1 MFVDYSAGSFFA
13 LSKEKLDDCLI
24 ELGKH
29 FRKQYNKK
37 AEAEIIL
44 IGGASV
50 LINYDFRNAST
61 DADAIIQANASMRD
75 SINHVRDKFG
85 LPHGW
90 LNEDF
95 KNTKSYT
102 PKLRNIATHYRTFSN
117 VLKVMTVKDEYLI
130 AMKAMSGRRY
140 KFDLSDIVGILWE
153 HFKNGEPITRQ
164 MIDNAIA
171 LLYGKQEIPAVSKQ
185 LLDDAFASGN
195 YEGIYNEVRVQEQ
208 RAKKQLLEF
217 ADKYPNAANEDN
229 TNEILDAIMRQ
240 TGGVRSDNI

>member
-1 MFVDYSAGSFFA
+1 MFVDYSAGDYFT
-13 LSKEKLDDCLI
+13 LSKERLDECLV

-61 DADAIIQANASMRD
+61 DADALVQTDASMKD

-95 KNTKSYT
+95 RHTKSYT
-102 PKLRNIATHYRTFSN
+102 PKLRNVAAYYRTFSN
-117 VLKVMTVKDEYLI
+117 VLKVMTIKDEYLI

-153 HFKNGEPITRQ
+153 HSKNNEPITRQ
-164 MIDNAIA
+164 AIDNAIT
-171 LLYGKQEIPAVSKQ
+171 LLYDQQELPTVSKQ
-185 LLDDAFASGN
+185 LLDDVFASGN
-195 YEGIYNEVRVQEQ
+195 YESIYNEVRIQEQ
-208 RAKKQLLEF
+208 RTKKQLLEF
-217 ADKYPNAANEDN
+217 VEKYPNAVNEDN
-229 TNEILDAIMRQ
+229 TDAILDVIMRQ
-240 TGGVRSDNI
+240 LG

>member
-1 MFVDYSAGSFFA
+1 MFVNYSASDFFA
-13 LSKEKLDDCLI
+13 LSKEKLDEYLA

-50 LINYDFRNAST
+50 LINYDFRDAST
-61 DADAIIQANASMRD
+61 DADAFIQADASMKE

-102 PKLRNIATHYRTFSN
+102 PKLRDVAVYYRTFSN
-117 VLKVMTVKDEYLI
+117 VLKVMTVRDEYLI
-130 AMKAMSGRRY
+130 AMKAISGRKY
-140 KFDLSDIVGILWE
+140 KFDLSDIIGILWE
-153 HFKNGEPITRQ
+153 HSKNNEPITRLK
-164 MIDNAIA
+164 IDNAVTM
-171 LLYGKQEIPAVSKQ
+171 LYGQQEIPAVSKQ
-185 LLDDAFASGN
+185 LLDDVFANGN
-195 YEGIYNEVRVQEQ
+195 YESIYNEVRIQEQ
-208 RAKKQLLEF
+208 HAKEQLLEF
-217 ADKYPNAANEDN
+217 VERYPDTANEDN
-229 TNEILDAIMRQ
+229 TDEILSAIMRQ
-240 TGGVRSDNI
+240 NFNANNQR

>member
-1 MFVDYSAGSFFA
+1 MFVDYLAGEFFA
-13 LSKEKLDDCLI
+13 LSKEKLDDCFA

-37 AEAEIIL
+37 AEAEVIL

-50 LINYDFRNAST
+50 LINYDFRNASA
-61 DADAIIQANASMRD
+61 DADALIQASASMNE

-95 KNTKSYT
+95 RNTKSYT
-102 PKLRNIATHYRTFSN
+102 PKLRSVAVYYRTFSN

-153 HFKNGEPITRQ
+153 HSKNNEPITRQ
-164 MIDNAIA
+164 EVDSAIA
-171 LLYGKQEIPAVSKQ
+171 LLYGQQELPAVSKQ
-185 LLDDAFASGN
+185 LLDDVFASGN
-195 YEGIYNEVRVQEQ
+195 YESIYNEVRIQEQ
-208 RAKKQLLEF
+208 RAKEQLLEF
-217 ADKYPNAANEDN
+217 VEKYPNAVNEDN
-229 TNEILDAIMRQ
+229 TDEILDAIMRQ
-240 TGGVRSDNI
+240 LGG

>member
-1 MFVDYSAGSFFA
+1 MFADYSAENFFA
-13 LSKEKLDDCLI
+13 LSKEKLDECLV

-61 DADAIIQANASMRD
+61 DADALIQADASMKE
-75 SINHVRDKFG
+75 SINHVRDKFD

-95 KNTKSYT
+95 RNTKSYT
-102 PKLRNIATHYRTFSN
+102 PKLRSVAVYYRTFSN
-117 VLKVMTVKDEYLI
+117 VLKVMTIKDEYLI

-153 HFKNGEPITRQ
+153 HSKNDEPITRQ
-164 MIDNAIA
+164 MVDNAIA
-171 LLYGKQEIPAVSKQ
+171 LLYGEQEIPVASKK
-185 LLDDAFASGN
+185 LLDNIFSNGN
-195 YEGIYNEVRVQEQ
+195 YEGIYNEVRAQEQ
-208 RAKKQLLEF
+208 QTKEQLLEF
-217 ADKYPNAANEDN
+217 VEKYPDTVTEDN
-229 TNEILDAIMRQ
+229 TDEILDAIMRKLE
-240 TGGVRSDNI
+240 

>member
-1 MFVDYSAGSFFA
+1 MFVDYSAGNFFA
-13 LSKEKLDDCLI
+13 LSKEKLDECLV

-61 DADAIIQANASMRD
+61 DADALIQANASMKE

-95 KNTKSYT
+95 RNTKSYT
-102 PKLRNIATHYRTFSN
+102 PKLRNVAVHYRTFSN
-117 VLKVMTVKDEYLI
+117 VLKVMTVRDEYLI
-130 AMKAMSGRRY
+130 AMKAMSGRIY
-140 KFDLSDIVGILWE
+140 KFNLSDIVGILWE
-153 HFKNGEPITRQ
+153 HSKNNDPITRQ
-164 MIDNAIA
+164 EIDSAIA
-171 LLYGKQEIPAVSKQ
+171 MLYDQQEIPAVSKQ
-185 LLDDAFASGN
+185 LLDDVFASGN
-195 YEGIYNEVRVQEQ
+195 YESIYNEVRVQEQ
-208 RAKKQLLEF
+208 RAKEQLLEF
-217 ADKYPNAANEDN
+217 VEKCPNAVNEDN
-229 TNEILDAIMRQ
+229 TDEILDAIMRQ
-240 TGGVRSDNI
+240 LGG